1 VIAALG
7 ALLCMLGGVVTASP
21 ALAGRGPKWQPP
33 SGPPFTLPALYCGF
47 KLRVAFPVNKE
58 YTKILKTADGSK
70 TFLFTGAITASF
82 TNLQT
87 GKTITETMNGPGKAT
102 IHPDGSITEVH
113 TGPERALHSHASRRE
128 AVRAAHRE
136 RDRGQAGV
144 LGRGEPRHNLAVPAW
159 PCPGERVCRLELSG
173 TSASLP
179 SSPVAQ
185 CLVRGGRPGRSCT
198 RGHRGA

>member
-1 VIAALG
+1 MGVITVRRRLGVIAALG

-113 TGPERALHSHASRRE
+113 TGRNGPFILTPADAKRVGLPTVSVTAGKLAFSVAANHVITSLSLHGHVLVNVCAALS
-128 AVRAAHRE
+128 
-136 RDRGQAGV
+136 
-144 LGRGEPRHNLAVPAW
+144 
-159 PCPGERVCRLELSG
+159 
-173 TSASLP
+173 
-179 SSPVAQ
+179 
-185 CLVRGGRPGRSCT
+185 
-198 RGHRGA
+198 